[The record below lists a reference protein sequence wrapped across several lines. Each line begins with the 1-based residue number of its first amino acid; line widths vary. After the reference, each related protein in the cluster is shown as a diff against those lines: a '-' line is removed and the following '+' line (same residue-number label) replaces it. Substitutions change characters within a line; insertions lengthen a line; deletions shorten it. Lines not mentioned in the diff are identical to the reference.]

1 MTVRGTMVRC
11 DVCNSWHQH
20 QLMSSSAHLLIC
32 SSGHLLS
39 ISINI
44 SISISISP
52 SAELLICL
60 SVHLL
65 ICSETE
71 KRKKNSTDA
80 NFSLGSQNQ
89 SPGSGWHQ
97 AIQRQCWNFDI
108 ESCCR
113 SKKVKFPTFVRK
125 ETLYFFFSCLKVLAR
140 PSPILLKGRLKL

>member
-1 MTVRGTMVRC
+1 MVRC

-71 KRKKNSTDA
+71 KRKKIAQTQILVWA
-80 NFSLGSQNQ
+80 LKIRAQALGGTK
-89 SPGSGWHQ
+89 PYKGSVG
-97 AIQRQCWNFDI
+97 
-108 ESCCR
+108 
-113 SKKVKFPTFVRK
+113 
-125 ETLYFFFSCLKVLAR
+125 TLT
-140 PSPILLKGRLKL
+140 